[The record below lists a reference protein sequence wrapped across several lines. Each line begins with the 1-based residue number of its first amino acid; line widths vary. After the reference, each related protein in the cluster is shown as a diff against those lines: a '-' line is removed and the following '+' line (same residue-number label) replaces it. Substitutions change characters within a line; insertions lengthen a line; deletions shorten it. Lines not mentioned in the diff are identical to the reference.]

1 MTQTNL
7 LPKLA
12 ITGVASTI
20 AAFGISTASA
30 YAAIIGEFGF
40 ENGTTNFFEDVNP
53 TLVGFTD
60 DFNVTFSPITAGE
73 QASTFNTSGVFTPP
87 LPDAPPVAILDLD
100 QVTGTF
106 SQTSYN
112 DNDSSGDISVGDT
125 FEYQLINDDLIFDFD
140 DGVTVT
146 YGEGEIFLGTFDFDV
161 SGNPIGVEFVE
172 ENEVNP
178 EVTIAGDPDSP
189 YTGDQ
194 VRESLIFSDLE
205 GGEFGEYAG
214 EVQIVEVVPE
224 PGTILGLL
232 VIGGLSLSL
241 KRKKQL

>member
-1 MTQTNL
+1 MNKLNL

-12 ITGVASTI
+12 ITGVATTI
-20 AAFGISTASA
+20 AAFGISTVSA

-60 DFNVTFSPITAGE
+60 EFNVTFSPIAAGE

-87 LPDAPPVAILDLD
+87 LPDAPPGVILDLD

-106 SQTSYN
+106 RQIGYN
-112 DNDSSGDISVGDT
+112 DNDSSGDISLGDT
-125 FEYQLINDDLIFDFD
+125 FEYQLINDDLTFDFD

-146 YGEGEIFLGTFDFDV
+146 YGEDEIFLGTFDFDV

-178 EVTIAGDPDSP
+178 VVTIVGNPNSP
-189 YTGDQ
+189 FTGDQ

-205 GGEFGEYAG
+205 AGDFGEYAG
-214 EVQIVEVVPE
+214 EVQVVEVVPE

-232 VIGGLSLSL
+232 VIGGLGLGL